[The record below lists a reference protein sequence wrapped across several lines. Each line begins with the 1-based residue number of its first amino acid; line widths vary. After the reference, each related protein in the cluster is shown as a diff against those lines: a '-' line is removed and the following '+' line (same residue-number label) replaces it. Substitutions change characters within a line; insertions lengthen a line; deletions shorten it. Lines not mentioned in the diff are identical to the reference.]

1 MLLHIQRVENVAVI
15 AELLKIYG
23 VISQQNDFLVDIYVF
38 LKIVCVKS
46 NISKKKIELHEHNE
60 IR

>member
-38 LKIVCVKS
+38 LKIVCVKL
-46 NISKKKIELHEHNE
+46 NISKKNRIT
-60 IR
+60 